1 MLKKGV
7 KIGLWAAGI
16 AVFVILLTVAGF
28 FDLEISRGLYNEN
41 SLFGWFFAYLGDG
54 IGYFMMLIAMV
65 ILINCTDRRGA
76 KPYLWWI
83 AAAGV
88 FAAVFV
94 NLYWFSE
101 AFFIEIAHTWVYV
114 GAIALFFTPII
125 IWLTDKIDKDLMR
138 KLVLFALFIIL
149 VVGISQIITQ
159 GLKVIWCRLRFR
171 NMVDGAGFTPWWQPN
186 LTKDGREYLV
196 AAGSYLPEDAFKS
209 FPSGHTSSAGTLFS
223 LIILPYIFKDK
234 MPKWGVAV
242 CYVAPWAITA
252 IIAFSR
258 IVNGAHF
265 LSDVT
270 FGALSAIFATLLSKT
285 VITEFIKR
293 RNKSGTVSVIETEKE
308 SESETETA
316 EG

>member
-1 MLKKGV
+1 MSCVTEELNVLNKV
-7 KIGLWAAGI
+7 AKIGLWALGI
-16 AVFVILLTVAGF
+16 AVFAVLLTVGGF
-28 FDLEISRGLYNEN
+28 FDLQISQALYNEN

-65 ILINCTDRRGA
+65 ILLNCTDRRGA

-94 NLYWFSE
+94 NVFWFSE
-101 AFFIEIAHTWVYV
+101 ALFIKIAHTWVYV
-114 GAIALFFTPII
+114 AAIALFFTPII
-125 IWLTDKIDKDLMR
+125 IWLTDKIDKNLMK
-138 KLVLFALFIIL
+138 KLALFALFIII
-149 VVGISQIITQ
+149 VVAVSQCFTQ

-186 LTKDGREYLV
+186 LTTEGREYLV
-196 AAGSYLPEDAFKS
+196 AAGSYLPDDAFKS

-223 LIILPYIFKDK
+223 LIILPYIFKDE
-234 MPKWGVAV
+234 MPKWGVAC
-242 CYVAPWAITA
+242 CYVVPWLVTA
-252 IIAFSR
+252 IVALSR

-270 FGALSAIFATLLSKT
+270 FGALSAVFAACLAKP
-285 VITEFIKR
+285 IIIDIKENR
-293 RNKSGTVSVIETEKE
+293 LKRKA
-308 SESETETA
+308 SEE
-316 EG
+316 

>member
-7 KIGLWAAGI
+7 KIGLWIAGV
-16 AVFVILLTVAGF
+16 AVFVILLTVAGL
-28 FDLEISRGLYNEN
+28 FDLQISQGLYNEN
-41 SLFGWFFAYLGDG
+41 SFFGWFFAYLGDG

-65 ILINCTDRRGA
+65 ILINCTDRRGTR
-76 KPYLWWI
+76 PYLWWI

-101 AFFIEIAHTWVYV
+101 AFFREEIAHAWVYA

-125 IWLTDKIDKDLMR
+125 IWLTDKIDKDLMK
-138 KLVLFALFIIL
+138 KLALFALFIIL
-149 VVGISQIITQ
+149 VVGISQVITQ
-159 GLKVIWCRLRFR
+159 GLKLIWCRLRFR
-171 NMVDGAGFTPWWQPN
+171 NMVDGAGFTPWWHPN
-186 LTKDGREYLV
+186 LTKAGREHLI

-209 FPSGHTSSAGTLFS
+209 FPSGHTASAATLFS

-234 MPKWGVAV
+234 MPKWGVIM
-242 CYVAPWAITA
+242 CYVIPWTVTA
-252 IIAFSR
+252 VIALSR

-270 FGALSAIFATLLSKT
+270 FGAMSAIFAAIASKA
-285 VITEFIKR
+285 VILEVIKR
-293 RNKSGTVSVIETEKE
+293 KNKSQIVEE
-308 SESETETA
+308 
-316 EG
+316 